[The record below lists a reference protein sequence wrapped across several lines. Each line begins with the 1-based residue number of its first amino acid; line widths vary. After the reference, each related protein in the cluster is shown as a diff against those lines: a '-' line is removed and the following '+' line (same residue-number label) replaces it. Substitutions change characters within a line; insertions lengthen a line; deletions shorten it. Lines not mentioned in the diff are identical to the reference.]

1 MDSVLWDE
9 RYREAD
15 LLWSPTPNLF
25 VADRLGPA
33 QPGTGV
39 DLASGEG
46 RNAIWLSEKGWS
58 MTAVDFSEVAIER
71 GAARSDDVEFVVG
84 DVRTWTPSGHF
95 DLVLIS
101 YLQLTAPELREVV
114 VRASG
119 WLEPGGELFMIGH
132 DRSNI
137 EDGHGGPQVP
147 EILWDVNEIG
157 SWLDHMVLTE
167 ALVVRRPIETDAG
180 TSFARDSLI
189 RARAQVE

>member
-33 QPGTGV
+33 RPGTGV

-84 DVRTWTPSGHF
+84 DVRTWTPNGHF

-101 YLQLTAPELREVV
+101 YLQLTAQELRDVV

-119 WLEPGGELFMIGH
+119 WLGPGGELFMIGH

-147 EILWDVNEIG
+147 EILWDVDEIA

-167 ALVVRRPIETDAG
+167 ALVVRRPVETDAG